1 MRTRIYT
8 LVALVVL
15 GALAAACERSGGS
28 DKKVDE
34 LEKRVAKLEAAQQK
48 FAEIDQFVRPALE
61 RQQAQQAKEPD
72 PNVRHAVPVAGS
84 YSAGPA
90 DASVTLVEAFDFG

>member
-1 MRTRIYT
+1 MRTRILT
-8 LVALVVL
+8 LVASLVL
-15 GALAAACERSGGS
+15 GITVTACERSGGS
-28 DKKVDE
+28 DKIDK
-34 LEKRVAKLEAAQQK
+34 LEKRVEKLEAAQKQ

-61 RQQAQQAKEPD
+61 RQQAEHAKEPD

-84 YSAGPA
+84 YSNGPA